1 MSAIKR
7 VLDVDTYLGETPI
20 WSAADQALW
29 WVNCDQPP
37 ELHRWSPETGAH
49 DVWPMPKRIGGFVH
63 KGGGNLLVALADGL
77 YDFDVATGGLALRA
91 ASALPAHVMLHE
103 CHCDRQGRFW
113 IGAYDHHYPADRNAA
128 DAGYFRLDG
137 NSLTPVITGIAVA
150 NGLAFSPDGR
160 TMYASLSPKRQVAA
174 YDLDPATGA
183 LSNRRIFLE
192 LPAGRGFIDGATVDA
207 QGGYWLAVVGN
218 GELHRYL
225 PDGRLE
231 RVIALPFS
239 NPTKPA
245 FGGRDLDVL
254 YVTSTRMKINP
265 DQPGAEANGGLFAL
279 QPGEHGVAETPLAA
293 F

>member
-1 MSAIKR
+1 
-7 VLDVDTYLGETPI
+7 
-20 WSAADQALW
+20 
-29 WVNCDQPP
+29 
-37 ELHRWSPETGAH
+37 
-49 DVWPMPKRIGGFVH
+49 
-63 KGGGNLLVALADGL
+63 
-77 YDFDVATGGLALRA
+77 
-91 ASALPAHVMLHE
+91 
-103 CHCDRQGRFW
+103 
-113 IGAYDHHYPADRNAA
+113 
-128 DAGYFRLDG
+128 
-137 NSLTPVITGIAVA
+137 
-150 NGLAFSPDGR
+150 
-160 TMYASLSPKRQVAA
+160 MYASLSPKRQVAA